1 MQKIISRGLYGLLFA
16 GGITLLGA
24 TAANAADTTGED
36 GVASGT
42 LIEAPVTV
50 PVTLD
55 GNAISLIGDST
66 ANGGRAASSPTI
78 AAPTDDASTTSGEDG
93 IGSGNVVSPDVVAPV
108 GVTGNSITL
117 IGDSS
122 ATSSSDAVA
131 APVASKGDA
140 AATNGDDGIASGNL
154 MSPDAV
160 APIGV
165 TGNSITL
172 IGDSRARGSSGEES
186 ADAAPVTRKGQAAA
200 MSGEDGIAS
209 GNLVSPGMTAPVQ
222 ATGNMIAV
230 LGDSM
235 LGQPA
240 VSESTESSQ
249 QGKAERSVPG
259 KAATSD
265 EGKAAASD
273 EGIVRRGP
281 VSLIGHPNV
290 SDVTVGAVVS
300 ERHAG
305 SDPVA
310 TGPGATSPDATGPG
324 EIDSN
329 ATPPALAPC
338 DISVAG
344 PAGAVLASA
353 TTPTGT
359 SPAEM
364 LLLVMALLFG
374 GATAGLLWKVN
385 RM

>member
-24 TAANAADTTGED
+24 TAANAVDTTGED
-36 GVASGT
+36 GIASGN

-131 APVASKGDA
+131 APVAPNGDA

-154 MSPDAV
+154 V
-160 APIGV
+160 APDVAASVGV

-172 IGDSRARGSSGEES
+172 IGDSRAMGSSGEES
-186 ADAAPVTRKGQAAA
+186 ADAAPVTRKGEAAA

-222 ATGNMIAV
+222 VTGNAIAA
-230 LGDSM
+230 LGDSI
-235 LGQPA
+235 LGKPA
-240 VSESTESSQ
+240 VSESTEPSQ
-249 QGKAERSVPG
+249 SGKAERSAPG

-265 EGKAAASD
+265 EGKAEASD
-273 EGIVRRGP
+273 DGIVWRGP
-281 VSLIGHPNV
+281 VSLIGQPNA

-310 TGPGATSPDATGPG
+310 TSPDATGPG
-324 EIDSN
+324 AIDSN

-344 PAGAVLASA
+344 SAGAVLASA

-364 LLLVMALLFG
+364 LLLVMALVFG